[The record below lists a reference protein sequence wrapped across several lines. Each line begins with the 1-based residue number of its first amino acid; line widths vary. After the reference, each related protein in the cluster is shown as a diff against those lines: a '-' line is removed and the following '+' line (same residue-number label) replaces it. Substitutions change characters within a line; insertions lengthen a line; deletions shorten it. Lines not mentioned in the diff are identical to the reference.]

1 MIICRMCGN
10 HNDES
15 SAFCGDC
22 GKFLEW
28 SGEKVAPPPE
38 VVVVSKT
45 PDRRSG
51 GERDTV
57 PDGFGQH
64 RRLRRRKVRGR
75 QPDGRSRIRL
85 RGAARVQLRAQEIDE
100 AAR

>member
-38 VVVVSKT
+38 VMIVVEEPPPVAPEQLSWWGRVKRWAGEKL
-45 PDRRSG
+45 PRSS
-51 GERDTV
+51 TV
-57 PDGFGQH
+57 EP
-64 RRLRRRKVRGR
+64 R
-75 QPDGRSRIRL
+75 QPV
-85 RGAARVQLRAQEIDE
+85 AAAV
-100 AAR
+100 AATWTSTVDTPPPAPA